1 MLYFLSDTPLPVNAS
16 EHITTQAN
24 DLPYA
29 VNIHM
34 HREKENPQKNYAYRL
49 MSRKEQALI
58 LSPVCLLNDA
68 PDVSLPHVRKMD
80 KTIMRLCYRP
90 IRT

>member
-34 HREKENPQKNYAYRL
+34 HREKENPQKT
-49 MSRKEQALI
+49 MHI
-58 LSPVCLLNDA
+58 G
-68 PDVSLPHVRKMD
+68 
-80 KTIMRLCYRP
+80 
-90 IRT
+90 